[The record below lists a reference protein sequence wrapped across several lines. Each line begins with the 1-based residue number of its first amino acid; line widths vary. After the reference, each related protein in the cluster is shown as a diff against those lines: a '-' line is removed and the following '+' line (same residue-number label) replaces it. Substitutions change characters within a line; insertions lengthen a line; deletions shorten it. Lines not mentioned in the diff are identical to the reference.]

1 MAVTINLYKFTK
13 KLNSTTTPAITVT
26 PDVYN
31 CVFLDAQSIMNPV
44 IEIEDTESKNTEMM
58 QYTYAYIPT
67 LSRYYFI
74 SNIVLVD
81 NIRYTYYLQ
90 VDVLGSFKEDILNSR
105 QYILRSTNHYNDYL
119 IDNVYPTV
127 PMPIGSRFDKSEYLA
142 NYLSAYDNKNGTWS
156 SIDYFNQDYINGA
169 ILFGVTGQG
178 NVSVDHYV
186 ATVNN
191 FKTFIN
197 SVVTTT
203 PTGQSWGN
211 LPTGVQVAL
220 SNFLQ
225 YITFVK
231 WIPFYPLSNNV
242 GSAVNSIY
250 LGDQSFSITAYSVSA
265 GLNNQPLKFSLSV
278 PEHPLTSTHKYYNFS
293 PFREVNLFYL
303 PIGNIPLDTTKLLRT
318 NTDNPTRV
326 YINMIVDLASGDTQY
341 TVTVA
346 TSNAD
351 PKHGFTEMVLS
362 NGVTNIGVD
371 LSLTEYSM
379 SMEAALVSGVSHFIS
394 KGIKQMESG
403 ISTASGGGSTTHTS
417 SSGSTHGGKGG
428 IVPIPRGG
436 VKPYTKDFN
445 TMVEDAAT
453 RNKEMISNV
462 AKGVYDAIGNV
473 LHLNMAN
480 TADML
485 GNFSD
490 FVASSFG
497 QVSTNGHTGSFLLS
511 VATTPVIY
519 SWFMKHGDEDYARFG
534 RPYCAITRLDNIS
547 GYCQTKNANVSYI
560 LSHPLK
566 PEIEAVNS
574 LLNTGI
580 YIEEF

>member
-13 KLNSTTTPAITVT
+13 KINSTITPAITVV
-26 PDVYN
+26 PDDYN

-44 IEIEDTESKNTEMM
+44 IEIEDTKLRSTEMM
-58 QYTYAYIPT
+58 EYTYAYIPI

-81 NIRYTYYLQ
+81 NIRYVYYLQ

-105 QYILRSTNHYNDYL
+105 QYILRSTNLYNDYL

-127 PMPIGSRFDKSEYLA
+127 PMTSNRFDDSIYLA
-142 NYLSAYDNKNGTWS
+142 NYVSAYNTKQDTWTS
-156 SIDYFNQDYINGA
+156 MDFFEQTYTDGA
-169 ILFGVTGQG
+169 ILFGITGQG

-186 ATVNN
+186 STVNN

-231 WIPFYPLSNNV
+231 WIPFYPLSDNV
-242 GSAVNSIY
+242 GSAVSTVY
-250 LGDQSFSITAYSVSA
+250 LGDQSFSITAYKVTA
-265 GLNNQPLKFSLSV
+265 GNSRQYLRFSLSV
-278 PEHPLTSTHKYYNFS
+278 PEHPLASTHQYYNFS

-326 YINMIVDLASGDTQY
+326 YINLIVDLASGDTQY
-341 TVTVA
+341 TLT
-346 TSNAD
+346 TSDND
-351 PKHGFTEMVLS
+351 NFTTNLLS

-379 SMEAALVSGVSHFIS
+379 SMEAALMSGITHFIS

-403 ISTASGGGSTTHTS
+403 VSTASAGGSTTHTS

-445 TMVEDAAT
+445 TMVEDAAAK
-453 RNKEMISNV
+453 NKELISDI
-462 AKGVYDAIGNV
+462 AKDIYNSIGNIF
-473 LHLNMAN
+473 HINMAS

-490 FVASSFG
+490 FVSSSFG

-511 VATTPVIY
+511 IATRPVIY
-519 SWFMKHGDEDYARFG
+519 CWFMKHADEDYNRFG

-547 GYCQTKNANVSYI
+547 GYCQTKNANVSYV
-560 LSHPLK
+560 LCHPLK

-580 YIEEF
+580 YIES